1 VHIKAVVAGVVTSQ
15 IETIL
20 PGSTVRILIIGC
32 GRMGRGIA
40 MRAAAGKHELVVF
53 DIDSAAAEQLA
64 SDLGGMRP
72 DGARIAVAET
82 PADAVPQSDLVI
94 LAGAY
99 AVNLEVARE
108 LGTEVDGKVV
118 VDISNPLNAMYD
130 GLVTPPGMS
139 AAEWIRDALPK
150 RAHVVKA
157 FNTTFAA
164 TLIAGEVSGQILDV
178 FIAGDDQQAKNTVA
192 TLVRDGGLNPI
203 DVGAL
208 DRARQLEALGLLG
221 ITLQARL
228 GTQFGTAWK
237 LIMPVKR

>member
-20 PGSTVRILIIGC
+20 PGSTVRVLIIGC

-139 AAEWIRDALPK
+139 AAEWIRDA
-150 RAHVVKA
+150 
-157 FNTTFAA
+157 
-164 TLIAGEVSGQILDV
+164 
-178 FIAGDDQQAKNTVA
+178 VA

>member
-1 VHIKAVVAGVVTSQ
+1 
-15 IETIL
+15 
-20 PGSTVRILIIGC
+20 
-32 GRMGRGIA
+32 MGRGIA
-40 MRAAAGKHELVVF
+40 TRAAAGKHELVLF

-82 PADAVPQSDLVI
+82 PADAVPESDVVI

-108 LGTEVDGKVV
+108 LGEEVEGKVV
-118 VDISNPLNAMYD
+118 VDISNPLNRTFD
-130 GLVTPPGMS
+130 GLVTAPGTS
-139 AAEWIRDALPK
+139 AAESIRDALPAA
-150 RAHVVKA
+150 AHVVKA

-164 TLIAGEVSGQILDV
+164 TLVAGEVAGQILDV
-178 FIAGDDQQAKNTVA
+178 FIAGDDQRAKDTVA

-208 DRARQLEALGLLG
+208 ERARQLEALGLLG
-221 ITLQARL
+221 ITLQTRL

-237 LIMPVKR
+237 LIMPRKP